1 MTDPTAPAST
11 APAAPTAAASV
22 ARGGAANLL
31 GAMVYGASNF
41 VLLIVLNRVLG
52 VKAAGVVVVAIAVF
66 QIASTVAGLG
76 CSTGLVRIIS
86 RDRATGHPERLRAV
100 LLVGVVPVVVVS
112 VLAAAGL
119 WLAAPWLADVFSNGA
134 RTDDAAAV
142 LRAMA
147 LFLPAS
153 TIHTVLV
160 QGTRGFDTMLPL
172 VIIERIGRAIAMPLV
187 VAIAAAAGMGPRGV
201 GVAWAATN
209 LVALVFSARA
219 LTRRVHQ
226 AVAAAEAEPA
236 RPTRAIARDFWA
248 FTGPRAVG
256 QASEVAVNW
265 LDTVLVGALVSTTAA
280 GIYASG
286 TRYLLPGMFAAEALM
301 QVTAPRISGLLA
313 RDDRVEATALLRTV
327 AGWQVAVMWPIYLV
341 TAIFAT
347 PLLKVFGDEV
357 VEARGALIALSVAM
371 LVASPLGPAGS
382 AILMSGRSR
391 QAMFNT
397 LVFLAVNLGGNLIFL
412 PRYGITA
419 AGIVWAVTILVAALL
434 PNWQARRTL
443 HVHTIGRPAFT
454 AAAIAALT
462 MGLVAFGARLILGET
477 LAGLLVAGT
486 VGTAA
491 YAIGLVMLGKPLH
504 LDALRDGIRRR

>member
-112 VLAAAGL
+112 VL
-119 WLAAPWLADVFSNGA
+119 
-134 RTDDAAAV
+134 
-142 LRAMA
+142 
-147 LFLPAS
+147 
-153 TIHTVLV
+153 
-160 QGTRGFDTMLPL
+160 
-172 VIIERIGRAIAMPLV
+172 
-187 VAIAAAAGMGPRGV
+187 AAAAGMGPRGV